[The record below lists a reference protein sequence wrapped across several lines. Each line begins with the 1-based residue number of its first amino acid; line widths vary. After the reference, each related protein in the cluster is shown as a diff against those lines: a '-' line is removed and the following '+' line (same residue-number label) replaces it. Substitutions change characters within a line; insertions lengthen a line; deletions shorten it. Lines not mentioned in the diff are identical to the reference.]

1 MLPIEV
7 SVLPE
12 MVNLV
17 SFDQSEKEPAPI
29 VMIVFGM
36 VRFSIASFVAKA
48 LSLMA
53 VRPAPNW
60 SVAILGLLLKA
71 PSPSVVTLSGRASA
85 VRPQSAK
92 ARSPRVVTP
101 EPNVRVA
108 SLEQPSKAL
117 APIV

>member
-1 MLPIEV
+1 
-7 SVLPE
+7 

-29 VMIVFGM
+29 VTIVFGM

-48 LSLMA
+48 LSLIA

-60 SVAILGLLLKA
+60 ERSDIGVVAEGSVTQRGN
-71 PSPSVVTLSGRASA
+71 VVGQGECRQAA
-85 VRPQSAK
+85 VGESTIAEGCH
-92 ARSPRVVTP
+92 ART
-101 EPNVRVA
+101 NVRVA
-108 SLEQPSKAL
+108 AGTAFEAL